1 MRRFVIAASLALVSS
16 AAPAFAQTAPAAP
29 AAPAQATPPAPA
41 AQAAP
46 APRRRA
52 PAPFPPGAKI
62 AFVDFQRVAAESVEG
77 QISTV
82 KINAL
87 VTKKQTEGAEKAKSL
102 QANQQK
108 LAQSGSVM
116 SEAARSALEKDIER
130 QQREGERFQQDAQ
143 AEINELQQELQL
155 DFQKKILPLV
165 QQVREE
171 KGLQILFSRADAGI
185 VSWDPGIDV
194 TSDVIKKLDADHAEG
209 RGARGGPPG
218 RRRPRRAA
226 ARGSAGSGGSPARGA
241 GLPPSRSRAR
251 PRRKTRE
258 RQTQAMT
265 TRCPRAGRSHVPF
278 DVFRFA
284 LASL

>member
-1 MRRFVIAASLALVSS
+1 MRRFVIAASLALASS

-29 AAPAQATPPAPA
+29 SAPAQAPAGTPSATPPAPA

-46 APRRRA
+46 APAPA

-87 VTKKQTEGAEKAKSL
+87 VTKKQAEGAEKAKSL
-102 QANQQK
+102 QTNQQK

-116 SEAARSALEKDIER
+116 SEPARSALEKDIER

-155 DFQKKILPLV
+155 EFQKKILPLV

-171 KGLQILFSRADAGI
+171 RGLQILFSRADAGI

-194 TSDVIKKLDADHAEG
+194 TSDVIKKLDAATPKG
-209 RGARGGPPG
+209 
-218 RRRPRRAA
+218 AA
-226 ARGSAGSGGSPARGA
+226 ASTPARTA
-241 GLPPSRSRAR
+241 PAAAPKAPAPAPPAPR
-251 PRRKTRE
+251 PAAPAAPK
-258 RQTQAMT
+258 
-265 TRCPRAGRSHVPF
+265 P
-278 DVFRFA
+278 
-284 LASL
+284 

>member
-1 MRRFVIAASLALVSS
+1 MRRSVIVAALALVAST
-16 AAPAFAQTAPAAP
+16 APAFAQTAPAPP
-29 AAPAQATPPAPA
+29 AVPGAQAAQAPAPA
-41 AQAAP
+41 P
-46 APRRRA
+46 AA

-87 VTKKQTEGAEKAKSL
+87 VTKKQTEGADKAKSL

-116 SEAARSALEKDIER
+116 SEAARTALEKDIER

-171 KGLQILFSRADAGI
+171 RGLQILFSRADAGI

-194 TSDVIKKLDADHAEG
+194 TADVIKKLDAITPK
-209 RGARGGPPG
+209 GAAPAAGT
-218 RRRPRRAA
+218 RPVAPAA
-226 ARGSAGSGGSPARGA
+226 ARPTAPAA
-241 GLPPSRSRAR
+241 PR
-251 PRRKTRE
+251 PAAPAPAAPK
-258 RQTQAMT
+258 
-265 TRCPRAGRSHVPF
+265 P
-278 DVFRFA
+278 
-284 LASL
+284 

>member
-1 MRRFVIAASLALVSS
+1 MRRPVIVAALALLMST
-16 AAPAFAQTAPAAP
+16 APAFAQTAPTPPAVPGAAAQAPAPAPAP
-29 AAPAQATPPAPA
+29 AAPAP
-41 AQAAP
+41 
-46 APRRRA
+46 A

-116 SEAARSALEKDIER
+116 SEAARTALEKDIER

-155 DFQKKILPLV
+155 EFQKKILPLV

-171 KGLQILFSRADAGI
+171 RGLQLLFSRADAGI

-194 TSDVIKKLDADHAEG
+194 TSDVIKKLDAITPKGTAPAA
-209 RGARGGPPG
+209 GARPAAPP
-218 RRRPRRAA
+218 A
-226 ARGSAGSGGSPARGA
+226 ARPAA
-241 GLPPSRSRAR
+241 PAAPR
-251 PRRKTRE
+251 PAAPAAPK
-258 RQTQAMT
+258 
-265 TRCPRAGRSHVPF
+265 P
-278 DVFRFA
+278 
-284 LASL
+284 

>member
-1 MRRFVIAASLALVSS
+1 MRRLVIAASLAFVSS
-16 AAPAFAQTAPAAP
+16 AAPAFAQNAPAAP
-29 AAPAQATPPAPA
+29 PAPAQATPPAPA
-41 AQAAP
+41 APTAP
-46 APRRRA
+46 AQAPTA
-52 PAPFPPGAKI
+52 PAPFPSGAKI

-87 VTKKQTEGAEKAKSL
+87 VTKKQTEGADKAKSL

-171 KGLQILFSRADAGI
+171 RGLQILFSRADAGI

-194 TSDVIKKLDADHAEG
+194 TGDVIKKLDAITPK
-209 RGARGGPPG
+209 GAAPAAGT
-218 RRRPRRAA
+218 RPAAPAA
-226 ARGSAGSGGSPARGA
+226 ARPTVPAA
-241 GLPPSRSRAR
+241 PR
-251 PRRKTRE
+251 PAAPAAPK
-258 RQTQAMT
+258 
-265 TRCPRAGRSHVPF
+265 P
-278 DVFRFA
+278 
-284 LASL
+284 